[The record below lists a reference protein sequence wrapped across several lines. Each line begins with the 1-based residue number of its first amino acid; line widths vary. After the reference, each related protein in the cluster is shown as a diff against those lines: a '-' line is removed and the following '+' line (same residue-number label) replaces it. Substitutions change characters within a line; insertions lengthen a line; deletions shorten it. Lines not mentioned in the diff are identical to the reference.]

1 MAETL
6 IPVIFIIVTI
16 AFVAIAAYAIK
27 LNDSFDILNNSQK
40 SMHTILRETQTESR
54 SNSDA
59 IMVTRDKLADAIKK
73 LDNLGNFQ
81 KYFDIETST
90 IKGISLTYT
99 SFSKAR
105 KQCDTLIK
113 YGHLNKFEHLREEVI
128 VPNTSH
134 ACLWL

>member
-1 MAETL
+1 MSETL
-6 IPVIFIIVTI
+6 IPVIFIIVTV

-73 LDNLGNFQ
+73 LDEIEALIASLNLAKEQ
-81 KYFDIETST
+81 
-90 IKGISLTYT
+90 IKQQVKKT
-99 SFSKAR
+99 
-105 KQCDTLIK
+105 
-113 YGHLNKFEHLREEVI
+113 
-128 VPNTSH
+128 P
-134 ACLWL
+134 

>member
-73 LDNLGNFQ
+73 LDEIEALIASLNLAKDQ
-81 KYFDIETST
+81 IRQQVKKT
-90 IKGISLTYT
+90 
-99 SFSKAR
+99 
-105 KQCDTLIK
+105 
-113 YGHLNKFEHLREEVI
+113 
-128 VPNTSH
+128 PP
-134 ACLWL
+134 

>member
-27 LNDSFDILNNSQK
+27 LNDSFDVLNNSQK

-73 LDNLGNFQ
+73 LDEIEALIASLNLAKDQ
-81 KYFDIETST
+81 IRQQVKKT
-90 IKGISLTYT
+90 
-99 SFSKAR
+99 
-105 KQCDTLIK
+105 
-113 YGHLNKFEHLREEVI
+113 
-128 VPNTSH
+128 PP
-134 ACLWL
+134 

>member
-1 MAETL
+1 MVETL

-27 LNDSFDILNNSQK
+27 LNDSFDVLNNSQK

-73 LDNLGNFQ
+73 LDEIEALIASLNLAKEQ
-81 KYFDIETST
+81 IRQVKKT
-90 IKGISLTYT
+90 
-99 SFSKAR
+99 
-105 KQCDTLIK
+105 
-113 YGHLNKFEHLREEVI
+113 
-128 VPNTSH
+128 PP
-134 ACLWL
+134 

>member
-1 MAETL
+1 MTETL

-27 LNDSFDILNNSQK
+27 LNDSFDVLNNSQK

-73 LDNLGNFQ
+73 LEEIEALIASLNLAKEQ
-81 KYFDIETST
+81 IRQQVKKT
-90 IKGISLTYT
+90 
-99 SFSKAR
+99 
-105 KQCDTLIK
+105 
-113 YGHLNKFEHLREEVI
+113 
-128 VPNTSH
+128 PP
-134 ACLWL
+134 

>member
-1 MAETL
+1 MTETL

-27 LNDSFDILNNSQK
+27 LNDSFDALNNSQK

-73 LDNLGNFQ
+73 LEEIEALIASLNLAKEQ
-81 KYFDIETST
+81 IRQQVKKT
-90 IKGISLTYT
+90 
-99 SFSKAR
+99 
-105 KQCDTLIK
+105 
-113 YGHLNKFEHLREEVI
+113 
-128 VPNTSH
+128 PP
-134 ACLWL
+134 

>member
-1 MAETL
+1 MTETL

-27 LNDSFDILNNSQK
+27 LNDSFDVLNNSQK

-73 LDNLGNFQ
+73 LEEIEALIASLNLAKDQ
-81 KYFDIETST
+81 IRQQVKKT
-90 IKGISLTYT
+90 
-99 SFSKAR
+99 
-105 KQCDTLIK
+105 
-113 YGHLNKFEHLREEVI
+113 
-128 VPNTSH
+128 PP
-134 ACLWL
+134 

>member
-1 MAETL
+1 MTETL

-27 LNDSFDILNNSQK
+27 LNDSFDVLNNSQK

-73 LDNLGNFQ
+73 LEEIEVLIASLNLAKDQ
-81 KYFDIETST
+81 IRQQVKKT
-90 IKGISLTYT
+90 
-99 SFSKAR
+99 
-105 KQCDTLIK
+105 
-113 YGHLNKFEHLREEVI
+113 
-128 VPNTSH
+128 PP
-134 ACLWL
+134 

>member
-1 MAETL
+1 MIETL

-27 LNDSFDILNNSQK
+27 LNDSFDVLNNSQK

-73 LDNLGNFQ
+73 LEEIEALIASLNLAKDQ
-81 KYFDIETST
+81 IRQQVKKT
-90 IKGISLTYT
+90 
-99 SFSKAR
+99 
-105 KQCDTLIK
+105 
-113 YGHLNKFEHLREEVI
+113 
-128 VPNTSH
+128 PP
-134 ACLWL
+134 

>member
-1 MAETL
+1 MTETL

-27 LNDSFDILNNSQK
+27 LNESFDVLNNSQK

-73 LDNLGNFQ
+73 LEEIEALIASLNLAKDQ
-81 KYFDIETST
+81 IRQQVKKTS
-90 IKGISLTYT
+90 
-99 SFSKAR
+99 
-105 KQCDTLIK
+105 
-113 YGHLNKFEHLREEVI
+113 
-128 VPNTSH
+128 P
-134 ACLWL
+134 